1 MVAIVSLSIALCS
14 PLALNNRYTS
24 GAYCEKDAAEK
35 RTALEIAIFTYKELV
50 KSPYGNPNEVTFAT
64 FLTAL
69 RNLLPRSKERSA
81 AVRSVFETASNDGR
95 VNNLVLRRV
104 QSALTSKELHEMFP
118 GAISEHGEVQLNQL
132 PKEWRRNVNSSPRR
146 VQKSPFGQRT

>member
-1 MVAIVSLSIALCS
+1 MVAIAYLSIALCS
-14 PLALNNRYTS
+14 PLALYDRYTL
-24 GAYCEKDAAEK
+24 GAYCERDAAEK
-35 RTALEIAIFTYKELV
+35 RTSLEIAIFTYKELV
-50 KSPYGNPNEVTFAT
+50 KSNYGNPNEVTFAT

-69 RNLLPRSKERSA
+69 RNLLPKSKERSA
-81 AVRSVFETASNDGR
+81 AVRSVFETAANDGR

-118 GAISEHGEVQLNQL
+118 GAISEHGEVQLKQL